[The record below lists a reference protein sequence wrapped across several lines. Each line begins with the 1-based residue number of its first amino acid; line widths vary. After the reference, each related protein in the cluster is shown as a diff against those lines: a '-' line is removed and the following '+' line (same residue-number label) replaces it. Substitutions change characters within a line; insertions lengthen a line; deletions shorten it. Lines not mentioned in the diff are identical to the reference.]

1 MNQGLYGNTYRTIMT
16 TAITRSVDN
25 TSLRR
30 FVSNVQWYLFYIIDV
45 NFTSK
50 TE

>member
-1 MNQGLYGNTYRTIMT
+1 MN

-30 FVSNVQWYLFYIIDV
+30 FIANGQWYLFYIIDV
-45 NFTSK
+45 NFTS
-50 TE
+50 TSE